1 MNNDKRR
8 KVVTIVFDPGLRAL
22 LKDFMSSHEY
32 GVESAQDG
40 LDAFHKLAK
49 TYFDLIITDLQMP
62 GFGGV
67 ALVPRLK
74 RIQPWA
80 RVIVIPTKKIRAK
93 ERQTLMSTA
102 DICIEKPFKLS
113 QLKTVIQ
120 GMFPMPE
127 DKNRPADPTWTQGA
141 LSLQLG

>member
-1 MNNDKRR
+1 MSTEKMR

-22 LKDFMSSHEY
+22 LSDFMSSNSY
-32 GVESAQDG
+32 GVESANDG

-49 TYFDLIITDLQMP
+49 SYFDLIITDMQMP

-67 ALVPRLK
+67 ALLPRLK

-80 RVIVIPTKKIRAK
+80 RVIVIPTKRIKRR
-93 ERQTLMSTA
+93 ERQIVESSA
-102 DICIEKPFKLS
+102 DACLEKPFNLN

-120 GMFPMPE
+120 GILPMAE
-127 DKNRPADPTWTQGA
+127 DARPSTDQRWNQGA
-141 LSLQLG
+141 LSLQAG